1 MSGPVRYL
9 AVGSQTAILATV
21 LGLLFAAT
29 SMTSVADA
37 DAVPGNLSSVV
48 LSETLPGFV
57 ASPPG
62 PKNGPVDQSNLN
74 LFGGD
79 GDANASL
86 APELADGDVNGL
98 YRFWVHQPLN
108 GDGIV
113 ISAFQFK
120 SPRQAAS
127 YLGDLDAGYSLVSAA
142 TFAVP
147 ALSGASGYIANVSA
161 SGSPATAYVVT
172 FAKGGV
178 AFEVQVITASGDL
191 TSTDAVSL
199 ATAQSAAVP
208 GAPQDAIVPPVTHG
222 SDRNAVIIGLAV
234 LAIIVVVAIAL
245 LVAPRSRRRRRSRR
259 SGTSRRTGRPS
270 GARMPSAPGVVPAVP
285 VVPAPRAE
293 PAATAAPTR
302 EVGWHV
308 DPEHLSEQVYWD
320 GQSWTARRRWS
331 GTAWVQVTSDW

>member
-29 SMTSVADA
+29 SMTSVADT

-234 LAIIVVVAIAL
+234 LAIIVV
-245 LVAPRSRRRRRSRR
+245 S
-259 SGTSRRTGRPS
+259 PS
-270 GARMPSAPGVVPAVP
+270 PCWSPPAVAAAAGRADRAHRAERADRAERGCRAR
-285 VVPAPRAE
+285 PASFRLSPSFPPRA
-293 PAATAAPTR
+293 PSRPRQRPPLAR
-302 EVGWHV
+302 WVGMWTPSISV
-308 DPEHLSEQVYWD
+308 SRSIGMGSPGRRAGD
-320 GQSWTARRRWS
+320 GAARRGSR
-331 GTAWVQVTSDW
+331 

>member
-9 AVGSQTAILATV
+9 AVGSQTAVLATV
-21 LGLLFAAT
+21 LGLLLAAT
-29 SMTSVADA
+29 AMTSPAAGDA
-37 DAVPGNLSSVV
+37 TPGNLSSVV

-57 ASPPG
+57 VSPPG

-79 GDANASL
+79 GDANVSL
-86 APELADGDVNGL
+86 APELADGDVSGL

-120 SPRQAAS
+120 SAGKAAR

-172 FAKGGV
+172 FAKGGTT
-178 AFEVQVITASGDL
+178 FEVQVITAGGDL

-199 ATAQSAAVP
+199 ATAQSAAAP

-222 SDRNAVIIGLAV
+222 SDRNAVIVGSVALAV
-234 LAIIVVVAIAL
+234 IVVAIAL
-245 LVAPRSRRRRRSRR
+245 LVAPRNRRRRISRR
-259 SGTSRRTGRPS
+259 SGTSRRSGRPS
-270 GARMPSAPGVVPAVP
+270 GTRMASAPGVVPAVP
-285 VVPAPRAE
+285 VVSTPRAE
-293 PAATAAPTR
+293 PTMPPASTR
-302 EVGWHV
+302 EVGWHL
-308 DPEHLSEQVYWD
+308 DPEHLSEQAYWD

-331 GTAWVQVTSDW
+331 GTAWVQVTSDR